1 MGCKAACRR
10 AAAAGGLTQK
20 MTKRSLSRWTGR
32 GEGWAGSY
40 VASGEGEHGEE
51 DDGQFGFRY
60 FGTNSSEDG
69 HDGAGLKTETGTSGC
84 LFIAFTDVTGA
95 V

>member
-1 MGCKAACRR
+1 M
-10 AAAAGGLTQK
+10 QK
-20 MTKRSLSRWTGR
+20 MKKRSLSRQTGR

-69 HDGAGLKTETGTSGC
+69 HDGARLQTETGTSGC
-84 LFIAFTDVTGA
+84 LFIENIYRRPPKKIAQKNHISVFALTS
-95 V
+95 